1 MRTRWLVEP
10 KDEHTNEVLSRMR
23 PGEEIQTV
31 KASLPGNITKE
42 IKVWQ
47 VSFRDLTFLE
57 QSKHKGLNYNS
68 YSQEGDGKIRPHP
81 YLLKK
86 ASEQKRRK
94 ALKEIKRGLA
104 KMKSE

>member
-10 KDEHTNEVLSRMR
+10 RDDHTNEVLSRIR
-23 PGEEIQTV
+23 PGDEIQEVTV
-31 KASLPGNITKE
+31 SLPGNITKK

-47 VSFRDLTFLE
+47 VSFSDLTFLE

-68 YSQEGDGKIRPHP
+68 YSQEGDGRIRPRP

-104 KMKSE
+104 EMKGK